1 MQGSENLMA
10 KTTKK
15 LLNISATERRGITSV
30 RSKKNIKCDMK
41 LISEKQT
48 RLIMVESQNNEN
60 IMSRLTLMK
69 KVLQTIIGLFNSH
82 LK

>member
-1 MQGSENLMA
+1 MQGSENWMA

-15 LLNISATERRGITSV
+15 LFNISATERRGITSV

-60 IMSRLTLMK
+60 IMNRSTLMQK
-69 KVLQTIIGLFNSH
+69 ILQIVIELFNSH

>member
-1 MQGSENLMA
+1 MA